1 MVQEA
6 LTSDWKLEAIICE
19 ERSLEQNGHILTEV
33 SHTECFQANS
43 IDFKKLS
50 SQQSP
55 EGILAV
61 VHFPSPTFCKPQT
74 ISHLPQGQGFLLEQL
89 QDPGNLGTLI
99 RTADWFGIP
108 HIFCSEGTVDFL
120 NPKTLRSSM
129 GSIFR
134 VKVNYIANWRELLEG
149 ASQRVWLADMDGTV
163 ASKVPFDQSSWVL
176 LGNEANGIS
185 PETRTIPHLQ
195 KVHLPGSDG
204 AESLNVA
211 IAGGIFGYLM
221 GGAD

>member
-6 LTSDWKLEAIICE
+6 LMCGWKLEAIICE
-19 ERSLEQNGHILTEV
+19 EHSLEQNGHILDEV
-33 SHTECFQANS
+33 SSAECLQTNL
-43 IDFKKLS
+43 IDFGKLS
-50 SQQSP
+50 SQKSP

-61 VHFPSPTFCKPQT
+61 VHFPTPHFCKPQ
-74 ISHLPQGQGFLLEQL
+74 IIRDLPQSQGFLLEQL

-134 VKVNYIANWRELLEG
+134 VKVTYVSNWRELLEG

-185 PETRTIPHLQ
+185 PETRAIPHLQ
-195 KVHLPGSDG
+195 KVHLPGADG